1 MIIKNIQN
9 SENKRLREVD
19 STNQDLL
26 EQIMQK
32 ELLNKKL
39 QKSSRL
45 KVFMSLLQIRFLQ
58 ARTLSDV
65 TFQI

>member
-58 ARTLSDV
+58 A
-65 TFQI
+65 